1 MALVVLKELHYI
13 ANGFYSVPQPFVLQ
27 SVGVEHGVAPVDF
40 QDGLESRKVRLCLS
54 EGTLDELYNSLLS
67 LEINIGIVNP
77 SHWA

>member
-1 MALVVLKELHYI
+1 MILKELHHI
-13 ANGFYSVPQPFVLQ
+13 ANGFYGVFQLFVLQ
-27 SVGVEHGVAPVDF
+27 SDWVEHGVAPVDF